1 MKKTILLSLI
11 LPLTFLN
18 ATNIEQVQ
26 SLVRTNNMYVQYD
39 TGLHYKSLQQSVPN
53 LHKAFNLLHK
63 SALKGHSL
71 SQYEFALMFH
81 YGQGVRQNAELA
93 RLWFTRAAKKG
104 HPKAQDILYRF
115 YSAKK
120 PSYYLKSPL
129 RYSSN
134 FRTFR

>member
-1 MKKTILLSLI
+1 MKKTILISLI
-11 LPLTFLN
+11 LPFTLLN
-18 ATNIEQVQ
+18 ATNIEKVQ
-26 SLVRTNNMYVQYD
+26 SPIRHSNMYVQYD
-39 TGLHYKSLQQSVPN
+39 MGLQYKHLKQTLPN

-71 SQYEFALMFH
+71 SQYELALMFH
-81 YGQGVRQNAELA
+81 YGQGVQQNAELA

-104 HPKAQDILYRF
+104 HPQAQDILYRF

-129 RYSSN
+129 RYSAN